1 MVSTSYSPEIQIRFD
16 SEFFRQVQHVT
27 VSVHGFD
34 YPGEVIVAPQWDP
47 QFGTALSGISMF
59 RLVLLTAYSAEINSS
74 SLASGV
80 GVAVPGINAPYAR
93 ESTEVSYL
101 SHTDR
106 IDQQLTTLRETR
118 SEYSAGVQQFDSV
131 LLSAISKSESQ
142 LNEAMAQRHLEG
154 WRTGFILT
162 SDNESTT
169 ANAARMFVTNE
180 PAAWVEYAISKFS
193 PHRITGTAEIF
204 LHASNQI
211 NDGKVDRAL
220 PGLVAAS
227 GIFHGDPT
235 PLDHLNELLERS
247 VESVS
252 AEEIRTLLLREF
264 SFPPLVAN
272 VWLAAW
278 ICTQELEVRLDSSV
292 NGSKVVSRHT
302 LPRLPEQFSL
312 IGDAKAVTRSPSASW
327 DGSLEWLR
335 VIWPNAVGSNFG
347 GGRPSDFSEFELQV
361 ESHRNRLSVCSS
373 SMFGLEFAAGATER
387 PLTRIH
393 GPLQKVLDH
402 DKWAEFIDAAI
413 QEFKTVDA
421 FRKAMEQI
429 EFQWLAV
436 EFAAETQMA
445 LEYIAQCEF
454 GREDHA
460 IALEARFLRDQMDL
474 STLVQNQEIWK
485 SLSERFTHWKLDY
498 SRAYRQFHSE
508 YQREAVATRT
518 RLTAVRQKVVAL
530 YHLNRIDVIADP
542 SLSQFDDRLPQINS
556 ELNICGESFVDTL
569 DAVPLCSECGV
580 RLGSPVPSHHV
591 DLIEQE
597 VESLFEKY
605 VSRLR
610 EALANLVLESIEPDK
625 LKTLIRLNQSGD
637 LSGLV
642 QSLDNKTV
650 GFINEL
656 FRGRTTS

>member
-1 MVSTSYSPEIQIRFD
+1 LVSTSYSPEIQIRFD

-27 VSVHGFD
+27 VSVRGFD
-34 YPGEVIVAPQWDP
+34 YPGEVIVAPQWNP

-59 RLVLLTAYSAEINSS
+59 RLVLLTDESKYIDRVSLSPHIGAVVPRNSS
-74 SLASGV
+74 HAVRETTEMAYGYRTDDVDRQLA
-80 GVAVPGINAPYAR
+80 
-93 ESTEVSYL
+93 
-101 SHTDR
+101 
-106 IDQQLTTLRETR
+106 TLRETR
-118 SEYSAGVQQFDSV
+118 SEYSTGVQQFDSV

-142 LNEAMAQRHLEG
+142 LNESIVERLVEG
-154 WRTGFILT
+154 WRGGTIVTAGART
-162 SDNESTT
+162 SS

-180 PAAWVEYAISKFS
+180 PAAWFEYAISKFS
-193 PHRITGTAEIF
+193 LHRISGTVESF

-211 NDGKVDRAL
+211 NDGKADRAL
-220 PGLVAAS
+220 PGLFAAS

-292 NGSKVVSRHT
+292 NGSKIVSRHT
-302 LPRLPEQFSL
+302 LPRLPEHFSL
-312 IGDAKAVTRSPSASW
+312 IGDAKAVTRSTSASW

-347 GGRPSDFSEFELQV
+347 GGRPSDFSEFELQL
-361 ESHRNRLSVCSS
+361 ESHRNRLDVCSS
-373 SMFGLEFAAGATER
+373 SMFGLEFAAGATQR

-393 GPLQKVLDH
+393 GPLKKVLDH
-402 DKWAEFIDAAI
+402 YKWEEFIDAAI

-421 FRKAMEQI
+421 FQKAMEQI

-460 IALEARFLRDQMDL
+460 LALDARFLRDQMDL

-530 YHLNRIDVIADP
+530 YHLNRIDIIADP

-597 VESLFEKY
+597 VASLFEKY

-610 EALANLVLESIEPDK
+610 EALANLVLQSIEPDK
-625 LKTLIRLNQSGD
+625 LKTLMRLNQSGD